1 MSTRRGRDVR
11 SQAPQRMAPHHPAAH
26 DLRRGKV
33 LPLSCRI
40 APMPLQP
47 KCRRRVSDHRI
58 DSIPISAPRQAT
70 ADDRRA
76 TGISNP
82 QKPSPIAPPG
92 LWDAATG
99 TFHGAL
105 LRRAIVARGWTVRDF
120 AGQARLNICS
130 VYNAMHGKPVRD
142 GTTIRI
148 FEALEKRAP
157 MLVVLDREGS
167 GR

>member
-1 MSTRRGRDVR
+1 MTSFRKRRNASRHIILRLTISDVARYCLSLTASRRG
-11 SQAPQRMAPHHPAAH
+11 PQ
-26 DLRRGKV
+26 
-33 LPLSCRI
+33 
-40 APMPLQP
+40 QP
-47 KCRRRVSDHRI
+47 KCKRRVSDHRI
-58 DSIPISAPRQAT
+58 DSFPISAPLPAT
-70 ADDRRA
+70 ADHRRA

-120 AGQARLNICS
+120 AAQARLNICS

-157 MLVVLDREGS
+157 MMVVLDREGS

>member
-1 MSTRRGRDVR
+1 VAPFSVATSNSGPRWVNYDATYIR
-11 SQAPQRMAPHHPAAH
+11 SKQ
-26 DLRRGKV
+26 
-33 LPLSCRI
+33 
-40 APMPLQP
+40 
-47 KCRRRVSDHRI
+47 KCRRRVSNRRI
-58 DSIPISAPRQAT
+58 DSFLISAPLPAT
-70 ADDRRA
+70 AGDRRA

-82 QKPSPIAPPG
+82 QKPSPITPPG

-130 VYNAMHGKPVRD
+130 VYNALHGKPVRD
-142 GTTIRI
+142 GTAIHI

-157 MLVVLDREGS
+157 MMVVLDTES
-167 GR
+167 PGR

>member
-1 MSTRRGRDVR
+1 
-11 SQAPQRMAPHHPAAH
+11 
-26 DLRRGKV
+26 
-33 LPLSCRI
+33 
-40 APMPLQP
+40 MPPKP
-47 KCRRRVSDHRI
+47 KCKRRVSDHRI
-58 DSIPISAPRQAT
+58 DSFPISAPRPAT

-157 MLVVLDREGS
+157 MMVVLDREGS